1 MKIETYRGV
10 PFIDREEEI
19 EFFVE
24 WFSELPQRILFVY
37 GPKSSGKTTVIE
49 YMIEKKLLTE
59 KEWWLKSKYWVKYL
73 NLRRKLIS
81 SYKTFLHSF
90 IVPDDVYRETLETD
104 KRFSLRVFSI

>member
-37 GPKSSGKTTVIE
+37 GPNKAEG
-49 YMIEKKLLTE
+49 
-59 KEWWLKSKYWVKYL
+59 
-73 NLRRKLIS
+73 
-81 SYKTFLHSF
+81 
-90 IVPDDVYRETLETD
+90 
-104 KRFSLRVFSI
+104 SIF